1 MVEIAKALS
10 INARVLI
17 MDEPTSAL
25 TAKEIDELFRIIR
38 RLKDSGCGIVY
49 ISHRLEEL
57 QHIVDRVTI
66 MRDGQYITSTNFV
79 DTTMADII
87 TNMVGREIKE
97 QFPRVECQKGEKIF
111 EVKHLNAG
119 RIVRDISF
127 SLYAGE
133 IVGFAGLMGAGRT
146 ETTRAIFGADPRES
160 GEIFLDGKRSP
171 SIPLPMRSKP
181 VSSCPGGPEKGRA
194 VHQAADP

>member
-1 MVEIAKALS
+1 MCPHLSVTENMFLGRERYKGPVLDRRGMEAEAKRILDDLCIDISPSETVGNLPVSKQQMVEIAKALS

-66 MRDGQYITSTNFV
+66 MRDGQYITSMNFA
-79 DTTMADII
+79 DTTMADTMAQNPDVMGYEGVKAAVAALNGENLGGAI
-87 TNMVGREIKE
+87 TDTG
-97 QFPRVECQKGEKIF
+97 
-111 EVKHLNAG
+111 
-119 RIVRDISF
+119 
-127 SLYAGE
+127 
-133 IVGFAGLMGAGRT
+133 
-146 ETTRAIFGADPRES
+146 
-160 GEIFLDGKRSP
+160 
-171 SIPLPMRSKP
+171 
-181 VSSCPGGPEKGRA
+181 VSVLTK
-194 VHQAADP
+194 